1 MTDHQEKRA
10 HPRLVYPVPIEI
22 SHIGQGDNVDA
33 QSLNHCEGGMCFE
46 SGCAFRPGQALQVRV
61 SVFHPHGPCR
71 GLCEG
76 LRTIATA
83 EVKWC
88 AEVPGSDTPYYRV
101 GVKFF
106 APVY

>member
-1 MTDHQEKRA
+1 MKNRQEKRA
-10 HPRLVYPVPIEI
+10 HTRLYYPVPIEI
-22 SHIGQGDNVDA
+22 SYIGKGANMGA

-46 SGCAFRPGQALQVRV
+46 SGCSFRPGEALHVKV
-61 SVFHPHGPCR
+61 KAFHPHGPCS

-76 LRTIATA
+76 LRSITTA

-88 AEVPGSDTPYYRV
+88 CDVPDGDTPHYRV
-101 GVKFF
+101 GIKFY